1 MEARPHPRCLK
12 IMLPPETRLGL
23 LLAARA
29 RDIPI
34 EQLVMILLMIVVG
47 DDLITAVLDD
57 ADMLAQP
64 RAGGSLN
71 CLVAETV

>member
-1 MEARPHPRCLK
+1 MPRRHPRTLK
-12 IMLPPETRLGL
+12 IMLPPETYLGL

-34 EQLVMILLMIVVG
+34 EQLAMILLTIVVG

-57 ADMLAQP
+57 EVMLAQP
-64 RAGGSLN
+64 AGQEQQ
-71 CLVAETV
+71 AA